1 MRHAEYQSTRP
12 ESRLKIGMIRT
23 EQDSLFRGD
32 QSAVA
37 GSSKAL
43 QPVSLP
49 ITSRFGKFGKR
60 LLDVAFC
67 LPVIVLLLPILCVVV
82 KLFQVLQ
89 SPGPL
94 FYRQRRCGRDRRP
107 FTIMKFRTMHVAS
120 ANSLNAAEAAQRIFP
135 LGSLLRDSKLDEI
148 PQFLNVLFG
157 SMSIVGPRPH
167 HYDDC
172 KQFEAAVQDY
182 RHRVLAK
189 PGITGLAQYTEY
201 RGKFQWNCVESRVSQ
216 DLRYIQNWS
225 LLLDII
231 LILKTPVAICRR
243 ALAAVHDRLRPVSAS
258 NTIADT
264 APLIATIEHTT
275 SMRHAEMPV
284 EEKRRAA

>member
-1 MRHAEYQSTRP
+1 MRHAEVQSTRP
-12 ESRLKIGMIRT
+12 YSRLNIGMIRA
-23 EQDSLFRGD
+23 EQDSLSIED
-32 QSAVA
+32 QRALA
-37 GSSKAL
+37 GNSETLRA
-43 QPVSLP
+43 SLP
-49 ITSRFGKFGKR
+49 ILNRSGRVAKR
-60 LLDVAFC
+60 LLDIGLA
-67 LPVIVLLLPILCVVV
+67 LPVIVLLLPLLCVVV
-82 KLFQVLQ
+82 KLLQTLQ

-94 FYRQRRCGRDRRP
+94 FYKQQRCGRNRQP
-107 FTIMKFRTMHVAS
+107 FTIMKFRTMHVTSAAVPNPSADAS
-120 ANSLNAAEAAQRIFP
+120 ARIFP
-135 LGSLLRDSKLDEI
+135 LGSLLRNSKLDEI
-148 PQFLNVLFG
+148 PQFLNVLAG

-225 LLLDII
+225 LLLDMT
-231 LILKTPVAICRR
+231 LILKTPVAIARR
-243 ALAAVHDRLRPVSAS
+243 ALTAVYDHFRH
-258 NTIADT
+258 TIATHVPEDA
-264 APLIATIEHTT
+264 APSIVTIEHSS
-275 SMRHAEMPV
+275 SMRHAEMPA